1 VFIGE
6 SITKPDIKH
15 PTSNIAI
22 IPARGGSKRIPRKN
36 IKDFLGK
43 PIIAYSIKAALES
56 KLFEEVMVS
65 TDDEEIAEIAR
76 KYGANVPFTR
86 SRENANDYA
95 TTFDVLV
102 EVFEAYKNL
111 SKTFD
116 VGCCIYPT
124 APFISAETLQ
134 KAFDLLQTQNLD
146 SVYPVQKF
154 SFPPQRGVIFQ
165 DNKLRWQS
173 PENAQARS
181 QDLTPL
187 YHDVGQF
194 YFFKTEK
201 LIKNRSILTENTNG
215 IVISEMD
222 AHDIDTEEDW
232 QVAEFKYRIRLK
244 I

>member
-1 VFIGE
+1 VFIRK

-15 PTSNIAI
+15 PISNIAI

-43 PIIAYSIKAALES
+43 PIIAYSIEAALKS
-56 KLFEEVMVS
+56 KLFDEVMVS

-76 KYGANVPFTR
+76 KFGANVPFFR
-86 SRENANDYA
+86 STENANDYA
-95 TTFDVLV
+95 ITVDVLV
-102 EVFEAYKNL
+102 EVFEAYKDL
-111 SKTFD
+111 SKTFE

-124 APFISAETLQ
+124 APFVSAETLQ
-134 KAFDLLQTQNLD
+134 KAFDLLQSQNLD
-146 SVYPVQKF
+146 TVYPVQKF
-154 SFPPQRGVIFQ
+154 AFPPQRGVIFQ
-165 DNKLRWQS
+165 ENKLRWQS

-187 YHDVGQF
+187 YHDAGQF
-194 YFFKTEK
+194 YFFRTEK
-201 LIKNRSILTENTNG
+201 LIKNHSILTDNTSG
-215 IVISEMD
+215 IVISEME

-232 QVAEFKYRIRLK
+232 QVAAFKYRTKSK